1 MELHDRAGNR
11 SHGKEADLRCSG
23 SASCCSDARHA
34 RSQLTRHLSAD
45 NLHMKVPIARACDKK
60 SCDKGQWDAMKI
72 NPKKAISHFFPNPC
86 YEQIYFEAVANSID
100 AAATKIEIRIE
111 IESFERPDT
120 LMVTISDNGVG
131 FSDDNF
137 RKFSSLLEVESL
149 DHKGLG
155 RLVFLE
161 YFHQVDVVSHFGGS
175 KQRSFRFDQDFDGD
189 SQVAIAENEP
199 SGTTLTLSGFAG
211 EKIKTYNYLR
221 PSEIKVALINHFFPR
236 LFGLKKDGQSLE
248 IDIELVAQVPN
259 LDKEFVSD
267 KKSLTLADLPK
278 LTETSIADGEIDL
291 FQSINISYS
300 VSNDIS
306 RPRSLTTAICVD
318 GRTVPYEL
326 ASPDCVPHG
335 YQLLFLFSSDF
346 FKGKTDD
353 ARQRLDLP
361 AGVSER
367 ALKRL
372 LRGEMN
378 RIISEAVPRVQEENK
393 TICAALDSN
402 YPHLSGYFSEDTVG
416 LIIKDEAVR
425 GAQEKFLADQKAVL
439 ECPDL
444 DDETYEKA
452 LDVSARVLVEYILYR
467 TRIIAKLKSMDAG
480 NNEGEIHD
488 VIVPRRRTHRRCD
501 IAADIYNCNV
511 WLLDDKYMS
520 YATVLSDQTMRDVI
534 REIAVQ
540 GEGDDSRPDIT
551 MVFSGDPEGGKPV
564 DVVVVELKK
573 HGVGLAKKEEA
584 ISQLRQ
590 RARLLLKHYPNQINR
605 IWFYAVTDIDEEF
618 KRSLREDRFVE
629 LFSRGTLFYKQ
640 QPILLDNDR
649 ELFVDL
655 YVMTYEGMIGDAEI
669 RNSTFLNILKDGIR
683 TNSGAVAM
691 V

>member
-1 MELHDRAGNR
+1 
-11 SHGKEADLRCSG
+11 
-23 SASCCSDARHA
+23 
-34 RSQLTRHLSAD
+34 
-45 NLHMKVPIARACDKK
+45 
-60 SCDKGQWDAMKI
+60 MKI

-86 YEQIYFEAVANSID
+86 YEQIYYEAVANSID
-100 AAATKIEIRIE
+100 AAATKIEIHIE

-120 LMVTISDNGVG
+120 LKVTISDNGLG
-131 FSDDNF
+131 FNDGNF
-137 RKFSSLLEVESL
+137 RKFSSLLEVENL

-161 YFHQVDVVSHFGGS
+161 YFHRVDVVSRFDGS
-175 KQRSFRFDQDFDGD
+175 KQRTFCFDHDFDGD
-189 SQVAIAENEP
+189 SRVSNVEEGA

-211 EKIKTYNYLR
+211 EKIKTYKYLR

-267 KKSLTLADLPK
+267 KKQLTFADLPT
-278 LTETSIADGEIDL
+278 LTEVSVADGEIDL

-300 VSNDIS
+300 ISNDIA

-326 ASPDCVPHG
+326 ASADCVPQG
-335 YQLLFLFSSDF
+335 YQVLFLFSSDF
-346 FKGKTDD
+346 FKGKTDA

-367 ALKRL
+367 TLKRL

-378 RIISEAVPRVQEENK
+378 RIISAAVPRVQEENSS
-393 TICAALDSN
+393 ICDALDSN

-416 LIIKDEAVR
+416 LIIKDEAIR
-425 GAQEKFLADQKAVL
+425 SAQEKFLADQKTVL
-439 ECPDL
+439 ECQDL
-444 DDETYEKA
+444 DDATYEKA

-467 TRIIAKLKSMDAG
+467 TRIIARLKSMDAG

-488 VIVPRRRTHRRCD
+488 VIVPRRRTHRGCD
-501 IAADIYNCNV
+501 LATDIYNCNV

-520 YATVLSDQTMRDVI
+520 YTTVLSDQTMRDVI

-540 GEGDDSRPDIT
+540 GEGDGSRPDIT
-551 MVFSGDPEGGKPV
+551 MVFSGDPQAGRPV

-590 RARLLLKHYPNQINR
+590 RARMLLQHFPNQINR

-618 KRSLREDRFVE
+618 RRSLREDRFVE
-629 LFSRGTLFYKQ
+629 LFSRGALFYKQ
-640 QPILLDNDR
+640 QPIVLDNNR

-655 YVMTYEGMIGDAEI
+655 YVLTYESMIGDAET
-669 RNSTFLNILKDGIR
+669 RNSTFLNILKDRIR
-683 TNSGAVAM
+683 TSAGAPV
-691 V
+691 VV